1 MDPTLLRGLQWVLPP
16 FIFAILSHLNGP
28 LSHFDIAKLLL
39 EKGADQHIKDNY
51 QSRTALDVAKY
62 RQFSDVVGLLLS
74 QGKSAEEAE
83 ALLNDKRYIRS
94 DKEIEAEGRKR
105 KVMSGIHWANVHLFL
120 GRYKISKEDVKK

>member
-1 MDPTLLRGLQWVLPP
+1 
-16 FIFAILSHLNGP
+16 
-28 LSHFDIAKLLL
+28 LL

-83 ALLNDKRYIRS
+83 ALLNDKSYIRS
-94 DKEIEAEGRKR
+94 AKEIEAEGRKR

-120 GRYKISKEDVKK
+120 GRYKISKEDVKR